1 MKTRLTNAQSL
12 MKNSEKTAS
21 IRPGTSRDPEARI
34 NVLFLCD
41 EWKSSKGGLST
52 FNRELAVNLA
62 KSSSERII
70 VHCYVPQSDELDIE
84 DAREHGVNLFTAQRI
99 PGSTDPLECLKIPPP
114 HEVHVVIGHGRKFGV
129 PAYFIA
135 NNTKCKWIQF
145 LHVFCEDLGKYKWA
159 KRSTEDTIDE
169 NEDKHRHE
177 KELCEAAD
185 LVVGV
190 GSSLQTKYQKCLP
203 RGINV
208 QVLTPGIF
216 ESFAPPLPELRSL
229 GGPVPDHDQ
238 DAEFS
243 VFMFS
248 RLTFEDISVK
258 GFDVIARA
266 IASLGE
272 GFKLTIVGSPPAKQR
287 RMEEWFLSETKIT
300 REQLTIRRYCDQQE
314 LKGMFQEAHLV
325 ALPSNA
331 EGFGLVALEA
341 ISAAVP
347 VLVSKQSGI
356 AKALENV
363 ETGGSVVVT
372 SQKPQEWARKILQ
385 LSKQTLQERS
395 ENAIQLRENYNST
408 YSWKAQ
414 CERFESMIVSVLEG
428 MRAICPSSNN
438 LRSGVFFWEEKGAKR
453 GRGKK
458 SRLIHL
464 FEANP
469 TAP

>member
-1 MKTRLTNAQSL
+1 MHKV

-21 IRPGTSRDPEARI
+21 IRPGTSEARI

-41 EWKSSKGGLST
+41 EWRSSKGGMST

-70 VHCYVPQSDELDIE
+70 VHCYVPQSDELDRE
-84 DAREHGVNLFTAQRI
+84 DARQHGVNLFTAQRI
-99 PGSTDPLECLKIPPP
+99 PGSTDPLEGLKIPPP
-114 HEVHVVIGHGRKFGV
+114 LEDLEVHVVIGHGRKFGV

-135 NNTKCKWIQF
+135 DNTKCKWIQF
-145 LHVFCEDLGKYKWA
+145 VHVFCQDLGKYKRA
-159 KRSTEDTIDE
+159 ERSTEDTIDE
-169 NEDKHRHE
+169 NEDKHRLE
-177 KELCEAAD
+177 KELCEAAG

-216 ESFAPPLPELRSL
+216 ESFAPPPPELRSL
-229 GGPVPDHDQ
+229 GGLVPVPDHDQ
-238 DAEFS
+238 DPEFS
-243 VFMFS
+243 VFTVA
-248 RLTFEDISVK
+248 RLTFEDMSVK
-258 GFDVIARA
+258 GFEVIARA

-272 GFKLTIVGSPPAKQR
+272 RFKLTIVGSPPGKQR
-287 RMEEWFLSETKIT
+287 RMEEWFLRKTKIT
-300 REQLTIRRYCDQQE
+300 REQLTIRRYCNQQE

-325 ALPSNA
+325 ALPSNV
-331 EGFGLVALEA
+331 EGFGLIALEA

-372 SQKPQEWARKILQ
+372 SQNPREWGRKILQ

-408 YSWKAQ
+408 YSWNAE
-414 CERFESMIVSVLEG
+414 CARFESMIVSVLEG
-428 MRAICPSSNN
+428 MRAICPS
-438 LRSGVFFWEEKGAKR
+438 LDGC
-453 GRGKK
+453 
-458 SRLIHL
+458 
-464 FEANP
+464 NP
-469 TAP
+469 I